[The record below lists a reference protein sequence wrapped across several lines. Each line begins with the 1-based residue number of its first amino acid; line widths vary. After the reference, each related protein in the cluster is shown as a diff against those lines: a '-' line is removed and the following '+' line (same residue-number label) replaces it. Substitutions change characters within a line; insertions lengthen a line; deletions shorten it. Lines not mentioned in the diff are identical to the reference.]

1 MNELASER
9 VPSSS
14 GRAGLGETS
23 WRASS
28 RVLGTMMVPLGL
40 VPSPWTCCSFR
51 RPKRSLRLLS
61 RVLLM
66 FLKLWSAVERTAS
79 LAVVKGLV
87 GGWKRVLRRR
97 W

>member
-28 RVLGTMMVPLGL
+28 RVLGRMMVPLGV